1 MLTFLDPPRPDTAE
15 TLRRAREYGV
25 DVKMV
30 TGDHKAIARET
41 CRTLGLGDNIL
52 GPEGLPQLTEE
63 GRPPA
68 DLGNYAPLILGADG
82 FAQVFP
88 EHKFLIVEA
97 LRRSGFA
104 VGMTGDGVN
113 DAPAL
118 KKADI
123 GIAVQG
129 ATDAAR
135 AAADIVLT
143 SPGLSVI
150 IDAIAVSRCIFQR
163 IQNFVIYRVACT
175 LQLLCFFFIALIAF
189 HPRRYD
195 VANTGGAHDWPE
207 YFDLPV
213 VALILITLLNDGTI
227 ISIAY
232 DNVQPSASPET
243 WHLRSLYAVAALLGA
258 VACASSVALLHVT
271 LDSHNEQGHWRAAGL
286 PPLTIEQV
294 KTIVYLKVSLSDFLT
309 LFAARTRGFFC
320 AHAPGGKLVAAAA
333 LAMGVSTCLSLTWP
347 FGDELVAISPG
358 VCALVWA
365 YVLAWW
371 LLQDAAKA
379 ALYAAW
385 GAIDAARTVGA
396 SPTSVGGART
406 GAPGVVARRRASM
419 AAGRAEPLLGGAA
432 NV

>member
-25 DVKMV
+25 DVKMI

-41 CRTLGLGDNIL
+41 CRQLGLGDNIL
-52 GPEGLPQLTEE
+52 GPEGLPELTED

-97 LRRSGFA
+97 LRRAGYA

-129 ATDAAR
+129 STDAAR

-163 IQNFVIYRVACT
+163 IQNFVIYRRVASERWCMISDASSAADAV
-175 LQLLCFFFIALIAF
+175 CALAGW
-189 HPRRYD
+189 RARC
-195 VANTGGAHDWPE
+195 
-207 YFDLPV
+207 
-213 VALILITLLNDGTI
+213 
-227 ISIAY
+227 SC
-232 DNVQPSASPET
+232 
-243 WHLRSLYAVAALLGA
+243 
-258 VACASSVALLHVT
+258 CASSSSRSLRST
-271 LDSHNEQGHWRAAGL
+271 RAATTSRTCVVCSLALSFACVRSTHLSRSL
-286 PPLTIEQV
+286 PRCCHRR
-294 KTIVYLKVSLSDFLT
+294 
-309 LFAARTRGFFC
+309 AAPTTGRSI
-320 AHAPGGKLVAAAA
+320 
-333 LAMGVSTCLSLTWP
+333 STCR
-347 FGDELVAISPG
+347 
-358 VCALVWA
+358 
-365 YVLAWW
+365 WW
-371 LLQDAAKA
+371 
-379 ALYAAW
+379 
-385 GAIDAARTVGA
+385 R
-396 SPTSVGGART
+396 
-406 GAPGVVARRRASM
+406 
-419 AAGRAEPLLGGAA
+419 
-432 NV
+432 

>member
-25 DVKMV
+25 DVKMI

-41 CRTLGLGDNIL
+41 CRQLGLGDNIL
-52 GPEGLPQLTEE
+52 GPEGLPQLTED

-97 LRRSGFA
+97 LRRAGYA

-129 ATDAAR
+129 STDAAR

-163 IQNFVIYRVACT
+163 IQNFVIYRCV
-175 LQLLCFFFIALIAF
+175 
-189 HPRRYD
+189 
-195 VANTGGAHDWPE
+195 
-207 YFDLPV
+207 
-213 VALILITLLNDGTI
+213 
-227 ISIAY
+227 
-232 DNVQPSASPET
+232 
-243 WHLRSLYAVAALLGA
+243 
-258 VACASSVALLHVT
+258 
-271 LDSHNEQGHWRAAGL
+271 
-286 PPLTIEQV
+286 
-294 KTIVYLKVSLSDFLT
+294 
-309 LFAARTRGFFC
+309 
-320 AHAPGGKLVAAAA
+320 
-333 LAMGVSTCLSLTWP
+333 
-347 FGDELVAISPG
+347 
-358 VCALVWA
+358 
-365 YVLAWW
+365 
-371 LLQDAAKA
+371 
-379 ALYAAW
+379 
-385 GAIDAARTVGA
+385 
-396 SPTSVGGART
+396 
-406 GAPGVVARRRASM
+406 RASDD
-419 AAGRAEPLLGGAA
+419 A
-432 NV
+432 